1 MSVRKK
7 IISILLLIITAFA
20 IWLLFWPDDKPEPD
34 FSSANKIELLASI
47 LAGNNEDIIRDAG
60 YGIPDD
66 SVIRR
71 WGINELKI
79 PGKLNLDVRPPT
91 SLEDSELLV
100 LFSTMINGKETDAGF
115 FVDKELKLTYSRYT
129 YIDKDAIR
137 KKIEI
142 DETQEKELLHQ
153 VQTELN
159 QFFEKMK
166 QQLASK

>member
-34 FSSANKIELLASI
+34 FTSANKIELLASI
-47 LAGNNEDIIRDAG
+47 LTEDNVAAIRAAG
-60 YGIPDD
+60 YGISDD
-66 SVIRR
+66 PVIRR
-71 WGINELKI
+71 WGINKLKI
-79 PGKLNLDVRPPT
+79 SGKLNLDVHPPT
-91 SLEDSELLV
+91 SLEDSELLIH
-100 LFSTMINGKETDAGF
+100 FSTTIDGKEIDAGF

-129 YIDKDAIR
+129 YIDKDGTR

-142 DETQEKELLHQ
+142 DKPQEKELLHQ

>member
-34 FSSANKIELLASI
+34 FTSANKIELLASI
-47 LAGNNEDIIRDAG
+47 LTEDNVAAIRAAG
-60 YGIPDD
+60 YGISDD
-66 SVIRR
+66 PVIRR
-71 WGINELKI
+71 WGINKLKI
-79 PGKLNLDVRPPT
+79 SGKLTLDVHPPT
-91 SLEDSELLV
+91 SLEDSELLIH
-100 LFSTMINGKETDAGF
+100 FSTTIDGKEIDAGF

-129 YIDKDAIR
+129 YIDKDGTR

-142 DETQEKELLHQ
+142 DKPQEKELLHQ

>member
-7 IISILLLIITAFA
+7 IISILLLIITVFV
-20 IWLLFWPDDKPEPD
+20 IWLLFGPDDKPEPD

-66 SVIRR
+66 PVIRR
-71 WGINELKI
+71 WGINKLKI

-91 SLEDSELLV
+91 SLEDSELLL
-100 LFSTMINGKETDAGF
+100 LFSVTINGKETDVAF
-115 FVDKELKLTYSRYT
+115 FLDKKLNL
-129 YIDKDAIR
+129 IDSSYDSIEKDGTGE
-137 KKIEI
+137 KIEI
-142 DETQEKELLHQ
+142 DETQEKELLRQ
-153 VQTELN
+153 VQIELN

>member
-1 MSVRKK
+1 M
-7 IISILLLIITAFA
+7 IITVFV
-20 IWLLFWPDDKPEPD
+20 IWLLFGPDDKPEPD

-66 SVIRR
+66 PVIRR
-71 WGINELKI
+71 WGINKLKI
-79 PGKLNLDVRPPT
+79 SGKLNLDVRPPT

-142 DETQEKELLHQ
+142 DKPQEKELLHQ

-159 QFFEKMK
+159 QFFEKME

>member
-34 FSSANKIELLASI
+34 FTSANKIELLASI
-47 LAGNNEDIIRDAG
+47 LTEDNVAAIRAAG

-66 SVIRR
+66 PVIRR
-71 WGINELKI
+71 WGINKLKI
-79 PGKLNLDVRPPT
+79 SGKLNLDVHPPT
-91 SLEDSELLV
+91 SLEDSELLIH
-100 LFSTMINGKETDAGF
+100 FSTTIDGKEIDAGF

-129 YIDKDAIR
+129 YIDKDGTR

-142 DETQEKELLHQ
+142 DKPQEKELLHQ

>member
-1 MSVRKK
+1 M
-7 IISILLLIITAFA
+7 IITAFA

-34 FSSANKIELLASI
+34 FTSANKIELLASI
-47 LAGNNEDIIRDAG
+47 LTEDNVAAIRAAG
-60 YGIPDD
+60 YGISDD
-66 SVIRR
+66 PVIRR
-71 WGINELKI
+71 WGINKLKI
-79 PGKLNLDVRPPT
+79 SGKLNLDVHPPT
-91 SLEDSELLV
+91 SLEDSELLIH
-100 LFSTMINGKETDAGF
+100 FSTTIDGKEIDAGF

-129 YIDKDAIR
+129 YIDKDGTR

-142 DETQEKELLHQ
+142 DKPQEKELLHQ

>member
-7 IISILLLIITAFA
+7 IISILLLIITVFV
-20 IWLLFWPDDKPEPD
+20 IWLLFGPDDKPEPD

-66 SVIRR
+66 PVIRR
-71 WGINELKI
+71 WGINKLKI
-79 PGKLNLDVRPPT
+79 SGKLNLDVRPPT

-129 YIDKDAIR
+129 YINNDANR
-137 KKIEI
+137 KKIKI
-142 DETQEKELLHQ
+142 NVTQEKELLRQ

-166 QQLASK
+166 QKLASK